1 VGTVNGG
8 EHLASVRVG
17 SWAMVVLPVEID
29 AVCARRVGDELAHAL
44 GEGVTVLIADLSGTA
59 FCDSSGVRM
68 LVEINRA
75 AMDNGTG
82 LRLVVPS
89 ASVRRVLELMGV
101 DELLAVYPTLGEA
114 MADAPGGSAAAP
126 GGAAAA
132 PGGSAAAPG
141 GAAAAPGVSS
151 A

>member
-1 VGTVNGG
+1 VWAVNGG

-29 AVCARRVGDELAHAL
+29 AVCARRVGEELAGAL
-44 GEGVTVLIADLSGTA
+44 GDGVTVLVADLSGTA

-68 LVEINRA
+68 LVEVNRA
-75 AMDNGTG
+75 AVANGTE

-89 ASVRRVLELMGV
+89 VSVRRVLELMGV

-114 MADAPGGSAAAP
+114 MAGAPSGSAAE
-126 GGAAAA
+126 
-132 PGGSAAAPG
+132 
-141 GAAAAPGVSS
+141 PGVSS